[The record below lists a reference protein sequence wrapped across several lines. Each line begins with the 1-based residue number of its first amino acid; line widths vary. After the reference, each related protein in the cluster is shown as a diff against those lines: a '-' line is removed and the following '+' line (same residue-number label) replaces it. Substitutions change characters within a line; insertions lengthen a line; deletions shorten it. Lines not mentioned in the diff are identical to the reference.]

1 MSSAK
6 RPPRLRAPQKL
17 LFVASEM
24 TPLIKT
30 GGLADVAGGLPAALA
45 RLGMDVRVLLPAYR
59 DLALAPED
67 CSIEADFIPPPGM
80 TDARL
85 RAIPEDRCGVGI
97 WLLESPG
104 FSDRPGNPYLDAHGR
119 DWPDN
124 AQRFN
129 RLCRVAARIAAG
141 RAGLAWRPDLVH
153 ANDWQTGLTPVWML
167 LERVERP
174 VLFTI
179 HNLQYRGEFDAS
191 VLPELGLPFWLH
203 HPDALEF
210 YGRIALIKGG
220 LVFADALSTVS
231 PTYAEEIQTPALGE
245 GLDGLLRHR
254 REVLHGVLNGIDAD
268 AWNPA
273 TDPHL
278 PAHFDVSDLSGKA
291 TVKRALQAEMGLAI
305 RDDVPLLGFIARLVP
320 QKGIDLIL
328 DILPELMTLPVQ
340 LVFLGSGMME
350 IEERLRQACASAP
363 EHAACRI
370 GFDEGLAHRIE
381 AGCDLFLMPSRF
393 EPCGLNQLYSLRYGT
408 PPIVHRC
415 GGLADS
421 VIDTNAETLRS
432 GTATGFQFAPAT
444 AMALLDTLRRALN
457 VYRDKTAW
465 NIVVQAGMRQ
475 DFSWTHSARRYR
487 TIYQGMAQSSV
498 PATEGE
504 IAKQKKPGR
513 DGTVRARKKTSK

>member
-6 RPPRLRAPQKL
+6 RSPRLRAPQKL

-179 HNLQYRGEFDAS
+179 HNLQYRGDFDAG

-210 YGRIALIKGG
+210 HGRIALIKGG
-220 LVFADALSTVS
+220 LVFADAISTVS
-231 PTYAEEIQTPALGE
+231 PTYAQEIQTPDLGE

-254 REVLHGVLNGIDAD
+254 KAVLHGVLNGIDTAVWD
-268 AWNPA
+268 PA
-273 TDPHL
+273 VDTHL
-278 PAHFDVSDLSGKA
+278 PAHYTADRLAAKA
-291 TVKRALQAEMGLAI
+291 EVKRALQAEMGLES
-305 RDDVPLLGFIARLVP
+305 RDDVPVLGCIARLVP

-328 DILPELMTLPVQ
+328 DILPELMVLPVQ
-340 LVFLGSGMME
+340 LVFLGSGTADME
-350 IEERLRQACASAP
+350 HRLRQACASVAGQ
-363 EHAACRI
+363 AACRI

-381 AGCDLFLMPSRF
+381 AGADLFLMPSRF

-415 GGLADS
+415 GGLVDS
-421 VIDTNAETLRS
+421 VVDTDDASLAN

-444 AMALLDTLRRALN
+444 PMALLDAVRRALKCYN
-457 VYRDKTAW
+457 DKTTW
-465 NIVVQAGMRQ
+465 HKIVQAAMAQ
-475 DFSWTHSARRYR
+475 DFSWAHSARRYR
-487 TIYQGMAQSSV
+487 EIYSQMR
-498 PATEGE
+498 AT
-504 IAKQKKPGR
+504 
-513 DGTVRARKKTSK
+513 AR